1 MGVVAPWPIKVEI
14 TGDESLKKRPMRR
27 VIAPLMKMGVHF
39 EPEAQENLPIT
50 EIGIEPE
57 AITYDAPYGHLLS

>member
-1 MGVVAPWPIKVEI
+1 MN
-14 TGDESLKKRPMRR
+14 SLKKRPMRR

-50 EIGIEPE
+50 EIGNPNLRPSL
-57 AITYDAPYGHLLS
+57 TMRLWHLLS